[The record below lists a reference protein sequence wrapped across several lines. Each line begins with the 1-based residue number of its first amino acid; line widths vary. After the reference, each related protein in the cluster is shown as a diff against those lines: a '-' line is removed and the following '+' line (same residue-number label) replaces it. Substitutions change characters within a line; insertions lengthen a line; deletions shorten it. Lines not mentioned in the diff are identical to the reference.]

1 MKIYFLLS
9 WLVLSS
15 GALLYGEENS
25 NKKSCFRVGDISNW
39 QALDNE
45 RLIIWSPSK
54 SHPYLVTLF
63 NRCPGLRFEDVL
75 IFESTLWR
83 TCSNY
88 NDTIRTELMPCMIK
102 DIKEI
107 NEEEVNNLIELAK
120 FSKEELVLEDS
131 K

>member
-9 WLVLSS
+9 RLVLSS

-45 RLIIWSPSK
+45 RLIVWSPSK

-88 NDTIRTELMPCMIK
+88 NDTIRTELMPCTIK

-120 FSKEELVLEDS
+120 SSKEELALEDN
-131 K
+131 

>member
-9 WLVLSS
+9 WLFFST

-25 NKKSCFRVGDISNW
+25 NQKSCFRVGDISNW
-39 QALDNE
+39 RALDNE
-45 RLIIWSPSK
+45 RLIVWSPSK

-88 NDTIRTELMPCMIK
+88 NDKIHTELMPCTIK

-120 FSKEELVLEDS
+120 SSKEELVLEDNQ
-131 K
+131 

>member
-9 WLVLSS
+9 WLVLST

-25 NKKSCFRVGDISNW
+25 NQKSCFSVGDISNW
-39 QALDNE
+39 RALDNE
-45 RLIIWSPSK
+45 RLIVWSPSK

-63 NRCPGLRFEDVL
+63 NHCPGLRFEDVL

-88 NDTIRTELMPCMIK
+88 NDKIHTELMPCTIK

-120 FSKEELVLEDS
+120 SSKEELVLEDNQ
-131 K
+131 

>member
-9 WLVLSS
+9 WLVLST

-25 NKKSCFRVGDISNW
+25 NQKSCFRVGDISNW
-39 QALDNE
+39 RALDNE
-45 RLIIWSPSK
+45 RLIVWSPSK

-88 NDTIRTELMPCMIK
+88 NDKIHTELMPCTIK

-107 NEEEVNNLIELAK
+107 NKEEVNNLIELAK
-120 FSKEELVLEDS
+120 SSKEELVLEENQ
-131 K
+131 